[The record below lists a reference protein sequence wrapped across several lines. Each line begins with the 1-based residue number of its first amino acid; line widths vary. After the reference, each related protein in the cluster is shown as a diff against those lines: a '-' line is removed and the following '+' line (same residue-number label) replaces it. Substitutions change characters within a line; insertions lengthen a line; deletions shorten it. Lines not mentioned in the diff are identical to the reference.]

1 MVDISKISTEQRNTN
16 TKNMDL
22 GTTKDILTLI
32 NNEDKTVPYAVEKAI
47 DQISKVVDQVTE
59 SFRNGGRLFYLG
71 AGTSGRL
78 GVLDASECPPTF
90 GVESD
95 MVTGIIA
102 GGDRALRYAIE
113 NVEDS
118 KEAAAN
124 DLKDYHINK
133 HDVVIGIAASGRT
146 PYAIGAVEYA
156 KLKGAHTACITTSK
170 DSEIAKVV
178 DMPIEAVTGAEPLT
192 GSTRMKSGTAQK
204 LILNMIT
211 TAAMVKIGKVYENLM
226 VDVQMSNDKLIS
238 RAQRIVKEVTGA
250 PLEIVNKYLE
260 KYQSVKYAIF
270 AIMGEIEDEHK
281 IKDLFN
287 EHNGNIRQSLNSCK
301 PHEEKN
307 NENT

>member
-1 MVDISKISTEQRNTN
+1 MVDISKISTEQRNKN

-22 GTTKDILTLI
+22 GSTEDILTLI
-32 NNEDKTVPYAVEKAI
+32 NNEDKTVPYAVEAAI
-47 DQISKVVDQVTE
+47 KQITVVVDAVTE
-59 SFRNGGRLFYLG
+59 SFRKGGRLFYLG

-95 MVTGIIA
+95 LVTGIIA
-102 GGDRALRYAIE
+102 GGDRALRFAVE

-118 KEAAAN
+118 KEAAAK
-124 DLKDYHINK
+124 DLESYHITAS
-133 HDVVIGIAASGRT
+133 DVVIGIAASGRT
-146 PYAIGAVEYA
+146 TYAIGAVEYA
-156 KLKGAHTACITTSK
+156 KKQGAKTGCITTSEN
-170 DSEIAKVV
+170 SEIAKVV

-211 TAAMVKIGKVYENLM
+211 TAAMVKLGKVYENLM

-238 RAQRIVKEVTGA
+238 RAQRIVMEVTGA
-250 PLEIVNKYLE
+250 DLDIVNKYLD

-270 AIMGEIEDEHK
+270 AIMGEIEEKNK
-281 IKDLFN
+281 IKNLLEEN
-287 EHNGNIRQSLNSCK
+287 NGNIRQSLNSCK
-301 PHEEKN
+301 PKEV
-307 NENT
+307 ENDENH